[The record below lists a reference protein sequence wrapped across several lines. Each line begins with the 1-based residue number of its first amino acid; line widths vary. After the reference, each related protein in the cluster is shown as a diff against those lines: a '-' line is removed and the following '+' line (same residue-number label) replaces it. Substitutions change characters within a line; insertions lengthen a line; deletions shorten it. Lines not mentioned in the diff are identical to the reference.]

1 MEVIH
6 CLIPVNCPPTVVFAH
21 ADVSW
26 KEDSKEVS
34 EWVMKLIKGFSK
46 FLVLEWVIKRIKNR
60 GFSKCVGVS
69 FGGFEEEAMWLVAAI
84 EKRWRNNEATFGSK
98 K

>member
-6 CLIPVNCPPTVVFAH
+6 CLIPINCPPTVVFDPH

-46 FLVLEWVIKRIKNR
+46 FLVLEWVIKRIKHW

-69 FGGFEEEAMWLVAAI
+69 FEGFEEEAMWLIAAI
-84 EKRWRNNEATFGSK
+84 EKRW
-98 K
+98 